1 MRYSIAGL
9 AAKHLSRVK
18 GQTLPAAGGL
28 FSSPATME
36 VYPNADQVDWTLKAA
51 NYFYLAVSSM
61 NAHIVDQYTF
71 VSSSAVLES
80 PIAIVNRWLTAQ
92 TKSDQP
98 LEPSGFWKMT
108 ENLVAA
114 AAILTMYRLIDESA
128 LNWQSCV
135 VQGTRLFMDPQC

>member
-1 MRYSIAGL
+1 
-9 AAKHLSRVK
+9 
-18 GQTLPAAGGL
+18 
-28 FSSPATME
+28 ME